1 MDIIYRTKEEPH
13 DPDSTDFPQK
23 VLWFKKDTK
32 DWQHLPTYIPGLNAG
47 PGGIDG
53 AGDTDTDTHRIEK
66 NTNTPYLN
74 LGYTPKEIGRL
85 RTELKGYCGNAG
97 ISNIAGSW
105 SYATDDF
112 ESFFGYT
119 SAVDNKEIY
128 EKQGDGTKGAYTI
141 GVAAK

>member
-1 MDIIYRTKEEPH
+1 VDIIYRTKEEPH

-23 VLWFKKDTK
+23 VLWFKKDNK
-32 DWQHLPTYIPGLNAG
+32 DWQHLPTYVIGLNAG
-47 PGGIDG
+47 PGGVDGGGNLERNID
-53 AGDTDTDTHRIEK
+53 
-66 NTNTPYLN
+66 TPYLN

-128 EKQGDGTKGAYTI
+128 EKQGDGTKGYTV
-141 GVAAK
+141 GVATK

>member
-1 MDIIYRTKEEPH
+1 VDIIYRTKEEPH

-23 VLWFKKDTK
+23 VLWFKKDSK
-32 DWQHLPTYIPGLNAG
+32 DWKHLPTYIVGI
-47 PGGIDG
+47 GGADG
-53 AGDTDTDTHRIEK
+53 AIDEQIDIEK
-66 NTNTPYLN
+66 NIDTPYLN

-85 RTELKGYCGNAG
+85 RTELKGYCGNVG
-97 ISNIAGSW
+97 IFNIAGTW

-128 EKQGDGTKGAYTI
+128 EKQGDGTKGSYTI
-141 GVAAK
+141 GVATK

>member
-23 VLWFKKDTK
+23 VLWFKKDTQ
-32 DWQHLPTYIPGLNAG
+32 DWQHLPTYVVGLNAG
-47 PGGIDG
+47 PGGVNDNGTVERNID
-53 AGDTDTDTHRIEK
+53 
-66 NTNTPYLN
+66 TPYLN

-97 ISNIAGSW
+97 ISNIAGIW

-119 SAVDNKEIY
+119 SAVDNKEVY
-128 EKQGDGTKGAYTI
+128 EKQGDGTRGSYTI
-141 GVAAK
+141 GVATK

>member
-1 MDIIYRTKEEPH
+1 
-13 DPDSTDFPQK
+13 
-23 VLWFKKDTK
+23 VLWFKKDDK
-32 DWQHLPTYIPGLNAG
+32 DWQHLPTYIPGLNGG
-47 PGGIDG
+47 PSGIDESI
-53 AGDTDTDTHRIEK
+53 DIEK
-66 NTNTPYLN
+66 NTTTPYLN

-97 ISNIAGSW
+97 IGGVAGSW

-128 EKQGDGTKGAYTI
+128 EKQGDGTEGRKTI
-141 GVAAK
+141 GVAQK